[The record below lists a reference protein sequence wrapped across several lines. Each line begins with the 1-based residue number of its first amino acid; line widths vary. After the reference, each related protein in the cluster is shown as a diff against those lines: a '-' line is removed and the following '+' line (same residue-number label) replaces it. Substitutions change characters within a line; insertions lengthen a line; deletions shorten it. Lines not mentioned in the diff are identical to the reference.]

1 MLLSLLIFP
10 CITVSSNDNFIIL
23 ELTPLQCYFGVALFI
38 GLAIGCIEDP
48 IPISFF
54 KIFRS
59 RKRLESTICNYLHD
73 NGFQYKKKEGELYF
87 IRKNLTYSL
96 EIIPRDNV
104 FVVYFSLPIE
114 DDEYN
119 TRFDSFDKLFL
130 GQVVNAKYRFVKVR
144 TYNDSYFI
152 DVSMDIENSKVF
164 KKRFF
169 NVMSLYDDVISDIHV
184 QKEEII
190 KRNMQPQERPKIGF

>member
-1 MLLSLLIFP
+1 MLLASIIIYTLI
-10 CITVSSNDNFIIL
+10 SNTK
-23 ELTPLQCYFGVALFI
+23 LTK
-38 GLAIGCIEDP
+38 E
-48 IPISFF
+48 
-54 KIFRS
+54 K
-59 RKRLESTICNYLHD
+59 LESRICDYLYD
-73 NGFQYKKKEGELYF
+73 NGFEHEKEEGELYF
-87 IRKNLTYSL
+87 IRKNLKYHL

-152 DVSMDIENSKVF
+152 DVSMDIGNSNVF

-184 QKEEII
+184 QKEEIM
-190 KRNMQPQERPKIGF
+190 KRNMQQQERPKIGF

>member
-1 MLLSLLIFP
+1 MKGYIPFFVSVLIFAIYVAFKLTELEWFWG
-10 CITVSSNDNFIIL
+10 CVLLASIIIGTWLSNSK
-23 ELTPLQCYFGVALFI
+23 LTK
-38 GLAIGCIEDP
+38 E
-48 IPISFF
+48 
-54 KIFRS
+54 K
-59 RKRLESTICNYLHD
+59 LESRVCDYLYD
-73 NGFQYKKKEGELYF
+73 NGFEHEKEEGELYF
-87 IRKNLTYSL
+87 TRKNLKYHI

-119 TRFDSFDKLFL
+119 TRFDSFDKLVF
-130 GQVVNAKYRFVKVR
+130 GQIINTKYRFVKIR

-169 NVMSLYDDVISDIHV
+169 NVMSLYDDVISDIHI

>member
-1 MLLSLLIFP
+1 MKGYIPFFVSVLIFAIYVAFKLTELEWFWG
-10 CITVSSNDNFIIL
+10 CVLLASIIIYTLISNTK
-23 ELTPLQCYFGVALFI
+23 LTK
-38 GLAIGCIEDP
+38 E
-48 IPISFF
+48 
-54 KIFRS
+54 K
-59 RKRLESTICNYLHD
+59 LESRICDYLYD
-73 NGFQYKKKEGELYF
+73 NGFEHEKEEGELYF
-87 IRKNLTYSL
+87 IRKNLKYHL

-152 DVSMDIENSKVF
+152 DVSMDIGNSNVF

-184 QKEEII
+184 QKEEIM
-190 KRNMQPQERPKIGF
+190 KRNMQQQERPKIGF

>member
-1 MLLSLLIFP
+1 MKEYIPFFASVVL
-10 CITVSSNDNFIIL
+10 
-23 ELTPLQCYFGVALFI
+23 
-38 GLAIGCIEDP
+38 LAIYLGFKLTELEWFWGCILLAS
-48 IPISFF
+48 IIIYTLISNT
-54 KIFRS
+54 KLT
-59 RKRLESTICNYLHD
+59 KEKLESRICDYLYD
-73 NGFQYKKKEGELYF
+73 NGFEHEKEEGELYF
-87 IRKNLTYSL
+87 TRKNLKYHL

-104 FVVYFSLPIE
+104 FVVYFSIPIE

-184 QKEEII
+184 QKEEIM
-190 KRNMQPQERPKIGF
+190 KRNMQQQERPKIGF

>member
-1 MLLSLLIFP
+1 MKEYIPFFASVVL
-10 CITVSSNDNFIIL
+10 
-23 ELTPLQCYFGVALFI
+23 
-38 GLAIGCIEDP
+38 LAIYLGFKLTELEWFWGCILLAS
-48 IPISFF
+48 IIIYTLISNT
-54 KIFRS
+54 KLT
-59 RKRLESTICNYLHD
+59 KEKLESRICDYLYD
-73 NGFQYKKKEGELYF
+73 NGFEHEKKEGELYF

-119 TRFDSFDKLFL
+119 TRFDSFDKLVL
-130 GQVVNAKYRFVKVR
+130 GQVINTKYRFVKIR

-152 DVSMDIENSKVF
+152 DVSMDIGNSNVF

-184 QKEEII
+184 QKEEIM
-190 KRNMQPQERPKIGF
+190 KRNMQQQERPKIGF